1 MENGA
6 MTIHVGQRIKSA
18 VFVSTLG
25 LAAASAAA
33 CASAPHDGRAPE
45 KVRPGITVLLEDR
58 IGLIAGRRLGL
69 ITNQTGVNEKGDSD
83 IDLLATGARAQQA
96 RVKLVALF
104 SPEHGL
110 RGTEDHVFVDGEK
123 DARTGLVAFSLY
135 GAGTIAPP
143 DSLLVGVETLV
154 VDLQDSGT
162 RTWTYVG
169 VMLYAMRAAARRQIP
184 ILVLDRPNPLTGT
197 RADGAL
203 LDPALA
209 NADDPSPAK
218 RGKAHALY
226 PVPLRH
232 GMTMG
237 EMALMFNAKLA
248 IGAELTVVPVAGW
261 HRAMWFNET
270 KLPFVKPSPN
280 LPTLASIFTYP
291 GLVAFEATNLS
302 VGRGTDLPFQRVG
315 APWLKSREVADLLND
330 RLMPGVKFEAEAFTP
345 DHPTDDKSPGQ
356 RVNGVRVVVTDR
368 ERANPARIGAA
379 LLWAIGKTSPA
390 GLTVR
395 AQRFDELFG
404 AARLREALLRG
415 EDPDTVMDRELPSVA
430 VFREMVKPYLLY
442 H

>member
-1 MENGA
+1 
-6 MTIHVGQRIKSA
+6 MTIHGNSRVKSA
-18 VFVSTLG
+18 VLVATLA
-25 LAAASAAA
+25 LAGTLANA
-33 CASAPHDGRAPE
+33 CASAPRDGRAPE
-45 KVRPGITVLLEDR
+45 KVRPGISVLLEDR

-83 IDLLATGARAQQA
+83 IDLLATGARAQKA

-110 RGTEDHVFVDGEK
+110 RGTEDHDFVDGEK
-123 DARTGLVAFSLY
+123 DPRTGLIAHSLY

-169 VMLYAMRAAARRQIP
+169 VMLYAMRAAARRHIP
-184 ILVLDRPNPLTGT
+184 ILVLDRPNPLTGA

-203 LDPALA
+203 LDSALA
-209 NADDPSPAK
+209 NPDNPRPGK
-218 RGKAHALY
+218 PGKATALY

-248 IGAELTVVPVAGW
+248 IGADLTVVPVAGW
-261 HRAMWFNET
+261 HRTMWFDET
-270 KLPFVKPSPN
+270 KLPFVRPSPN
-280 LPTLASIFTYP
+280 LPSLTSMLVYP

-302 VGRGTDLPFQRVG
+302 VGRGTDVAFQRLG

-330 RLMPGVKFEAEAFTP
+330 RLMPGVKFEAETFTP
-345 DHPTDDKSPGQ
+345 DHPTDNKFPGQ

-368 ERANPARIGAA
+368 ERFNPARVGAA
-379 LLWAIGKTSPA
+379 LLWAIAKTSPSE
-390 GLTVR
+390 LTFRV
-395 AQRFDELFG
+395 QRFDDLFG
-404 AARLREALLRG
+404 AARLREALVRG